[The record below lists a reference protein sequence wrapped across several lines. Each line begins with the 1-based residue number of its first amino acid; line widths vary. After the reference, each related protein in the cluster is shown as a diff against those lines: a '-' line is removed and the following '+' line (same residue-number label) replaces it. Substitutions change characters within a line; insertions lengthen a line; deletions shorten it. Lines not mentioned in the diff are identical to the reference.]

1 VNPFYWLA
9 GRDVTPRWTAWCLLA
24 PLFCL
29 WAGCTSVS
37 LGPMYV
43 GTPNQ
48 QLCALASI
56 LTAYLMH
63 QVLKYLVT
71 VEAARRVSQER
82 RSGAIEPLLVTPIS
96 EAEIVAGQR
105 RALAS
110 LFAGPVIL
118 VLVTNLVLGL
128 GPAVVSLARG
138 SPYHDAPLFFVA
150 GIGGAAILFFD
161 LHALSLVGLRLAV
174 KAPGHRQAVLGT
186 LARVMLGPWLV
197 VACLALMGG
206 MLQSVAW
213 ECVICWLGVSALAD
227 LTLAD
232 RAYEELIRGLRDH
245 APQSTAPDNPPEP
258 GPETAE
264 PLAVVAGHPSP
275 E

>member
-1 VNPFYWLA
+1 
-9 GRDVTPRWTAWCLLA
+9 
-24 PLFCL
+24 
-29 WAGCTSVS
+29 
-37 LGPMYV
+37 
-43 GTPNQ
+43 
-48 QLCALASI
+48 
-56 LTAYLMH
+56 MH

-82 RSGAIEPLLVTPIS
+82 RSGSIEPLLVTPIS

-105 RALAS
+105 RALAFF
-110 LFAGPVIL
+110 FAGPAIL

-138 SPYHDAPLFFVA
+138 IPSHDAPLCFVA

-161 LHALSLVGLRLAV
+161 LHALTLVGMSLAV
-174 KAPGHRQAVLGT
+174 KGPGHRQAVWGT
-186 LARVMLGPWLV
+186 LVRVMLGPWLV

-213 ECVICWLGVSALAD
+213 ECVICWLGVSALTD
-227 LTLAD
+227 LRLAD
-232 RAYEELIRGLRDH
+232 RAEEELTRGLRDH

-264 PLAVVAGHPSP
+264 PLAVVAGNSHYGQSRDAG
-275 E
+275 